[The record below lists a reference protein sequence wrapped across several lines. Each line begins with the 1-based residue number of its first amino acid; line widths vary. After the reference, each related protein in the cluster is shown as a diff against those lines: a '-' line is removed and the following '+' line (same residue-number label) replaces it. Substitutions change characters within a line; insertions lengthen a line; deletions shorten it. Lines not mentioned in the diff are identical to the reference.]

1 MLKLRYS
8 LALAGAI
15 MAAVILSASY
25 ASAQQVKKNPV
36 SFAVIDVQLI
46 LNTSLAMKNVREQL
60 EVQRKRFQV
69 SIAAEEGKLRIAG
82 QKLARQ
88 RGVLAP
94 QALARRG
101 RQLRNRVAL
110 FQRRFQAK
118 RREIDQAFAATL
130 REFEKELKAVVA
142 EIARER
148 GYTVVLDRRQ
158 TNTHVILK
166 NNQTVMLSGLF
177 TEEESQI
184 TRGIPFL
191 MDIPWLGELFNSREY
206 ETTRRELIALL
217 TPRVVDTAEENDTNF
232 NVEAR
237 RHLQDLNKPLTE
249 QLKDRKE
256 HPERY
261 EAIFMPTMP
270 TADGGELDPW
280 TENRRRDEAKREE
293 EEQPEKEAMEEQP

>member
-15 MAAVILSASY
+15 MAAVILSAPY
-25 ASAQQVKKNPV
+25 ASAQQVKKDPV

-69 SIAAEEGKLRIAG
+69 SIAAEEGKLRVAG

-88 RGVLAP
+88 RGVLSP

-158 TNTHVILK
+158 TPYVKPELMITTETLTRLNKRLPVLQLKLPEKPRPKPPSVILGP
-166 NNQTVMLSGLF
+166 GLKK
-177 TEEESQI
+177 Q
-184 TRGIPFL
+184 
-191 MDIPWLGELFNSREY
+191 N
-206 ETTRRELIALL
+206 
-217 TPRVVDTAEENDTNF
+217 
-232 NVEAR
+232 
-237 RHLQDLNKPLTE
+237 
-249 QLKDRKE
+249 
-256 HPERY
+256 
-261 EAIFMPTMP
+261 
-270 TADGGELDPW
+270 
-280 TENRRRDEAKREE
+280 
-293 EEQPEKEAMEEQP
+293 

>member
-1 MLKLRYS
+1 MPKLRFS

-15 MAAVILSASY
+15 MAAVILSAPY
-25 ASAQQVKKNPV
+25 ASAQQVKKDPV

-69 SIAAEEGKLRIAG
+69 SIAAEEGILRTAG

-130 REFEKELKAVVA
+130 REFEKELKSVVA

-158 TNTHVILK
+158 TPYVKPELMITTETLTRLNKRLPVLQLKMPKKPKPKPPSVILGP
-166 NNQTVMLSGLF
+166 GL
-177 TEEESQI
+177 TKQ
-184 TRGIPFL
+184 
-191 MDIPWLGELFNSREY
+191 N
-206 ETTRRELIALL
+206 
-217 TPRVVDTAEENDTNF
+217 
-232 NVEAR
+232 
-237 RHLQDLNKPLTE
+237 
-249 QLKDRKE
+249 
-256 HPERY
+256 
-261 EAIFMPTMP
+261 
-270 TADGGELDPW
+270 
-280 TENRRRDEAKREE
+280 
-293 EEQPEKEAMEEQP
+293 

>member
-15 MAAVILSASY
+15 MAAAILSAPN
-25 ASAQQVKKNPV
+25 ASAQQVKKDPV

-69 SIAAEEGKLRIAG
+69 SIAAEEGKLRAAG

-88 RGVLAP
+88 RGVLSP

-101 RQLRNRVAL
+101 QQLRNRVAL
-110 FQRRFQAK
+110 FQRRFQAR

-130 REFEKELKAVVA
+130 REFEKELKAVVT

-158 TNTHVILK
+158 TPYVKPELMITTETLTRLNKRLPVLQLKLPKKPRPKPPSVILGP
-166 NNQTVMLSGLF
+166 GLKK
-177 TEEESQI
+177 Q
-184 TRGIPFL
+184 
-191 MDIPWLGELFNSREY
+191 N
-206 ETTRRELIALL
+206 
-217 TPRVVDTAEENDTNF
+217 
-232 NVEAR
+232 
-237 RHLQDLNKPLTE
+237 
-249 QLKDRKE
+249 
-256 HPERY
+256 
-261 EAIFMPTMP
+261 
-270 TADGGELDPW
+270 
-280 TENRRRDEAKREE
+280 
-293 EEQPEKEAMEEQP
+293 

>member
-15 MAAVILSASY
+15 MAAVILSAPY
-25 ASAQQVKKNPV
+25 ALAQQVKKDPV

-69 SIAAEEGKLRIAG
+69 SIAAEEGKLRAAG

-88 RGVLAP
+88 RGVLSP

-110 FQRRFQAK
+110 FQRRFQAR

-130 REFEKELKAVVA
+130 REFQKELKAVVA

-158 TNTHVILK
+158 TPYVKPELMITTETLTRLNKRLPVLQLKLPKKPRPKPPSVILGP
-166 NNQTVMLSGLF
+166 GLKK
-177 TEEESQI
+177 Q
-184 TRGIPFL
+184 
-191 MDIPWLGELFNSREY
+191 N
-206 ETTRRELIALL
+206 
-217 TPRVVDTAEENDTNF
+217 
-232 NVEAR
+232 
-237 RHLQDLNKPLTE
+237 
-249 QLKDRKE
+249 
-256 HPERY
+256 
-261 EAIFMPTMP
+261 
-270 TADGGELDPW
+270 
-280 TENRRRDEAKREE
+280 
-293 EEQPEKEAMEEQP
+293 